1 VLLVLLENQEF
12 PEKLARKATQANQV
26 QLAPKVLPVMM
37 ALLVLLVL
45 LVIQDLLALKVPPDT
60 PVQQVLQGRMGFQ
73 DQPVLPVK
81 MATLEKQEQKVVKV
95 TLV

>member
-1 VLLVLLENQEF
+1 
-12 PEKLARKATQANQV
+12 
-26 QLAPKVLPVMM
+26 MM